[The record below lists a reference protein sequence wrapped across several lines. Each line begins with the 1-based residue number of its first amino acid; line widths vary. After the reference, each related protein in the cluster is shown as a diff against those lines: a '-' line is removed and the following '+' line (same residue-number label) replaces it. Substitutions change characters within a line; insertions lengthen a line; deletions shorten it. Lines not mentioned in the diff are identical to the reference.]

1 MHPRKEVHEKSRG
14 LALDL
19 LGEFP
24 GKVLVEEYPG
34 RKLKQKEMSSYS
46 LGVWRRDAHNIL
58 VSGRQWALGKRMS
71 RIWGMVRN

>member
-1 MHPRKEVHEKSRG
+1 MKDQGAWPWICWGNFQEIPWWR
-14 LALDL
+14 
-19 LGEFP
+19 
-24 GKVLVEEYPG
+24 KVLVEEHPG
-34 RKLKQKEMSSYS
+34 RKLRQKEMSSYS

>member
-24 GKVLVEEYPG
+24 GNSLVEESPG
-34 RKLKQKEMSSYS
+34 GGASWEETEAEGNVQLFLRGLEEGCTQHFGFWQTMGIGKE
-46 LGVWRRDAHNIL
+46 NE
-58 VSGRQWALGKRMS
+58 
-71 RIWGMVRN
+71 